1 MSFDEGSGSLYWTW
15 LPTSGSASMVAA
27 TEGNGLVVKDGGT
40 VVRLDS
46 TGAPTTDAWMTVPPS
61 QSTSVDPTAL

>member
-1 MSFDEGSGSLYWTW
+1 
-15 LPTSGSASMVAA
+15 MVAA